1 MSHDS
6 MHVEA
11 AQASASERGKKF
23 YHSKEFLMFSTQLHG
38 ICKRNFNNQETTFAF
53 SYVKVVKPLRTV
65 NISLDCFQQMCEN
78 SLQD

>member
-23 YHSKEFLMFSTQLHG
+23 YHSKEFLMFSTQIHG
-38 ICKRNFNNQETTFAF
+38 ICKRNINNQETTFAF
-53 SYVKVVKPLRTV
+53 SYV
-65 NISLDCFQQMCEN
+65 
-78 SLQD
+78 